1 MTTAPLFKMPDPSR
15 PFEVIADAS
24 KMAVGAVLMQ
34 DNHPI
39 CYASR
44 KFIPAE
50 LNYSVTDQEA
60 LASIMLFKFGDAIWR
75 GHSSAWSQTT
85 VP

>member
-1 MTTAPLFKMPDPSR
+1 MTAPLLKMPDPSK

-24 KMAVGAVLMQ
+24 QTAVGAILMR
-34 DNHPI
+34 DHHPV

-44 KFIPAE
+44 KFILAK

-60 LASIMLFKFGDAIWR
+60 LASIHAIQLW
-75 GHSSAWSQTT
+75 
-85 VP
+85 